1 MDYLLI
7 AVLVLDLIAFIAS
20 LVLYACSRKF
30 YVKEDNR
37 ISVVSELLPHA
48 NCGGCGY
55 PGCSGFAS
63 AVVRAADAGSIDG
76 LSCPVGG
83 NETMKRIADVLNV
96 TISTATP
103 KVAIIRCGG
112 THEVRPE
119 VSQYSGLRTC
129 FAVNMCSA
137 GETAC
142 GYGCLG
148 CGDCVK
154 ACKFGALSV
163 NPKTGI
169 AEVDN
174 SKCVGCGACVNEC
187 PRNVI
192 ELRDRD
198 EIKPCVY
205 IRCMNCDSGSVA
217 SKACGVSCIGCG
229 KCAKECPLGAITID
243 RGLAHIDTEKCD
255 ACGKCVTVCPRHAI
269 GMIIRDNG
277 ACS

>member
-7 AVLVLDLIAFIAS
+7 AVLVLGLIAFVAS

-37 ISVVSELLPHA
+37 IGLVMELLPHA

-63 AVVRAADAGSIDG
+63 AIANAADIGSIEG

-83 NETMKRIADVLNV
+83 IDTMKHIAGVLNV
-96 TISTATP
+96 DAGSSTS
-103 KVAIIRCGG
+103 KVAVVRCGG
-112 THEVRPE
+112 THDVRPE
-119 VSQYSGLRTC
+119 ISKYSGLRTC
-129 FAVNMCSA
+129 FAVHMCSA

-148 CGDCVK
+148 CGDCLK
-154 ACKFGALSV
+154 ACMFGALSLDQQKGVVEV
-163 NPKTGI
+163 NM
-169 AEVDN
+169 
-174 SKCVGCGACVNEC
+174 SKCVGCGACVKEC
-187 PRNVI
+187 PRNII
-192 ELRDRD
+192 ELCDRN
-198 EIKPCVY
+198 ETKPFVY
-205 IRCMNCDSGSVA
+205 VSCMNCDNGPVA

-229 KCAKECPLGAITID
+229 KCAKKCPVGAITVEH
-243 RGLAHIDTEKCD
+243 GLACIDTEKCT
-255 ACGKCVTVCPRHAI
+255 ACGKCVQVCPRHAVK
-269 GMIIRDNG
+269 MIAHDGG